1 MYSKMVPSSCSW
13 TMWSSKTLSYK
24 VLGFLSGAG
33 MLGDKPGQDLDAIGS
48 GNGRGNRNRDHWG
61 KKEEEKEERRMER
74 RRCPGQKVAC
84 LEMIY

>member
-1 MYSKMVPSSCSW
+1 
-13 TMWSSKTLSYK
+13 
-24 VLGFLSGAG
+24 
-33 MLGDKPGQDLDAIGS
+33 MLGDKAGQDLDAIGS